1 MNNEEAIKDLIEGF
15 GAVAELGYIMYNAY
29 INAGF
34 THSDALKLT
43 TSAQEVILS
52 EALKN
57 RGSSE

>member
-1 MNNEEAIKDLIEGF
+1 MNNEESIRALIEGF
-15 GAVAELGYIMYNAY
+15 GAVAELGYIMFNAY

-34 THSDALKLT
+34 TLSDALKLT
-43 TSAQEVILS
+43 ISAQELILN